1 MIRSRRVLGLLSLVL
16 LLSTGL
22 SSCASDTLTGPSQ
35 TTAVRAD
42 TTQSKLFLPII
53 TPLLNGLVAC
63 NRQSYDFEQ
72 KVIGPNGGSISV
84 NGHTLTI
91 PAGALSRNV
100 TISATAPSGYV
111 ASVDFEPEG
120 LQFAKAAKLTLDYSS
135 CPLGRLQLFKHV
147 AYTTDN
153 YTIIDL
159 LGSLDNILTMKVSTD
174 LHHFSRY
181 AVAW

>member
-1 MIRSRRVLGLLSLVL
+1 MIRSRRILGLISLVL
-16 LLSTGL
+16 MLATGL
-22 SSCASDTLTGPSQ
+22 TSCTSGDSPTGPSEMA
-35 TTAVRAD
+35 TVSD
-42 TTQSKLFLPII
+42 SQSSLNLPIV
-53 TPLLNGLVAC
+53 TPLLNGLLAC

-72 KVIGPNGGSISV
+72 KTIGPSGGTIRV
-84 NGHTLTI
+84 NGHVLTI

-120 LQFAKAAKLTLDYSS
+120 LQFAKPAKLSLDYSS

-153 YTIIDL
+153 YTIISL
-159 LGSLDNILTMKVSTD
+159 LTSLDDILRMKVSTD
-174 LHHFSRY
+174 LRHFSRY

>member
-1 MIRSRRVLGLLSLVL
+1 MIRSRRFLGLVSLVL
-16 LLSTGL
+16 ILATGL
-22 SSCASDTLTGPSQ
+22 TSCASDGVTGPSEIV
-35 TTAVRAD
+35 AVRD
-42 TTQSKLFLPII
+42 TQSKLFLPIV

-72 KVIGPNGGSISV
+72 KVIGPGGGTLRV
-84 NGHTLTI
+84 NGHVLSI

-120 LQFAKAAKLTLDYSS
+120 LQFARPAKLTLDYSS

-159 LGSLDNILTMKVSTD
+159 LSSLDNILTMKVSTD
-174 LHHFSRY
+174 LNHFSRY